1 MNRRHL
7 LLIISYFFV
16 ILITISCGSKPE
28 DSDYMPLKA
37 GSYEFIRETMQGEE
51 KSSTKSTLNILE
63 PREID
68 GLKVIPN
75 EVIEPG
81 SEVIITDF
89 YLKKD
94 DGIVMAGDQLK
105 VGDKINPPTM
115 FKKEGMP
122 DHYILKYPISAGK
135 KWEYKTENG
144 LITYEYEKI
153 DEEIQV
159 ENHTYKN
166 CVRLKTITIEHS
178 GGEEKTVQNVTL
190 WLAPGIGH
198 VKYIADVK
206 MAEGSSHMEGHLI
219 R

>member
-16 ILITISCGSKPE
+16 ILVTVSCGSKPE
-28 DSDYMPLKA
+28 DSEYMPLKA
-37 GSYEFIRETMQGEE
+37 GSYEYIRETTQGDK
-51 KSSTKSTLNILE
+51 KSSTKTTFNILE

-68 GLKVIPN
+68 GLKVIPS

-81 SEVIITDF
+81 SEVIFTDF

-105 VGDKINPPTM
+105 AGDKIHPPTM

-122 DHYILKYPISAGK
+122 DKYILKFPIKAGK
-135 KWEYKTENG
+135 KWEYKTENESS
-144 LITYEYEKI
+144 TYEYEKI
-153 DEEIQV
+153 NEEIQI

-166 CVRLKTITIEHS
+166 CVRLKNITIVNP
-178 GGEEKTVQNVTL
+178 GGEGKTEQIVTL
-190 WLAPGIGH
+190 WFVPGIGQ
-198 VKYIADVK
+198 VKYIADIK
-206 MAEGSSHMEGHLI
+206 GPEKSTHMEGYLI